1 MFEYP
6 GREGTYALRKMPDDV
21 FEGVKGK
28 RLQHIIKLQ
37 GAISRELNK
46 SRLNGTVEVLVRGPS
61 KGSATYGKS
70 R

>member
-1 MFEYP
+1 MFEYS

-46 SRLNGTVEVLVRGPS
+46 NRLNGQ
-61 KGSATYGKS
+61 
-70 R
+70 